1 LLDLSFAARED
12 KTFLFCDG
20 DRAGSA
26 MATLADGDN
35 NFEVATIREIPDFL
49 KQKIKDIEDLFSE
62 DTKLKYH
69 MVDKNHSASSSL
81 KNDLIA
87 GRFEPSDEEKANFK
101 KLFDFLIE
109 RR

>member
-1 LLDLSFAARED
+1 
-12 KTFLFCDG
+12 
-20 DRAGSA
+20 
-26 MATLADGDN
+26 MATLTDGDE

-49 KQKIKDIEDLFSE
+49 KAKIKDVEDMFSE
-62 DTKLKYH
+62 ATRLKYH
-69 MVDKNHSASSSL
+69 MVDKSHSSSSEL

-87 GRFEPSDEEKANFK
+87 GRYEPSNEEKANFS